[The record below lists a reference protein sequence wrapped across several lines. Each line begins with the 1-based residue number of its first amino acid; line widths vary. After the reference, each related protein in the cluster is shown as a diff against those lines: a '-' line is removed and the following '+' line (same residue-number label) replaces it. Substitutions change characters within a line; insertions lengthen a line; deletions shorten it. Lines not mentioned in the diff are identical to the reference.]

1 MDMKIT
7 GLKISAVS
15 IILIIFL
22 VFSGLSGCI
31 TITTPETTD
40 SPTET
45 LPATTSNPINPEW
58 TPPEM
63 STQSEE
69 LPSIADVVARVKPS
83 VVAIT
88 TEVIMRD
95 FFNRQFTQ
103 EGAGSGWIIDENGI
117 IVTNNH
123 VIEGAT
129 AITVT
134 MDDGTNY
141 TADIDTVAT
150 DPLNDLAILK
160 IDAEGLPALNRGC
173 ATDLRVGDWVIA
185 IGNALGQ
192 GIRATEGIV
201 SRKNVSLPVDQGQTL
216 YDLLETSAAINPGN
230 SGGPLVNL
238 AGEVVGITSA
248 KIAQIGVE
256 GMGYAISIDTACPI
270 IEELVTTGYVVRPW
284 LGVGL
289 YTVDQIAI
297 AQLRL
302 SVDEGVVL
310 LQVVENGPAYK
321 AGLRENDVIV
331 QINDEEVLTVEEFT
345 RVLYAVEIGESIELT
360 YWRGNS
366 KSTATV
372 IPVASPAPQ

>member
-1 MDMKIT
+1 
-7 GLKISAVS
+7 
-15 IILIIFL
+15 
-22 VFSGLSGCI
+22 
-31 TITTPETTD
+31 
-40 SPTET
+40 
-45 LPATTSNPINPEW
+45 
-58 TPPEM
+58 M

-103 EGAGSGWIIDENGI
+103 EGAGSGWIIDESGI

-134 MDDGTNY
+134 TDDGTNY
-141 TADIDTVAT
+141 TADIDSVAT

-160 IDAEGLPALNRGC
+160 IDAQNLPALNRGC

-289 YTVDQIAI
+289 YTVNQIAV
-297 AQLRL
+297 AQLSL
-302 SVDEGVVL
+302 SVEEGVVL
-310 LQVVENGPAYK
+310 LQVVENGPAYE

-331 QINDEEVLTVEEFT
+331 KINDEEVLTVEEFT
-345 RVLYAVEIGESIELT
+345 RVLYAVKIGESIEMT

-366 KSTATV
+366 KSTVTV
-372 IPVASPAPQ
+372 IPEASPPPQ